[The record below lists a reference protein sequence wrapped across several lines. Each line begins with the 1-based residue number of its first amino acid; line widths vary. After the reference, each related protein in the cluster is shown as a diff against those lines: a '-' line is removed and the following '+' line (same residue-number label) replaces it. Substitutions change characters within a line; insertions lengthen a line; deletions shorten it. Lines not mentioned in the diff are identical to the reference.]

1 MQTLAGVEMSA
12 GIYMLLAVLS
22 GGLVAMRVLDYDGT
36 NWLLLI
42 LAVLLVALLFFRI
55 WLVGMLYLAI
65 LVFLNHT
72 EPRYLFAG
80 PTPFD
85 TSDVMFAAAC
95 LGFIIFA
102 SRYLTMLSPVRT
114 YGAGRP
120 TWRESLRFLLGAFR
134 PAEEV
139 TAEKRI
145 FDPDCH
151 LGRRQKQIMKPDELV
166 SGALRIALGVG
177 VAFAILQFVPLM
189 SRYDARYE
197 YGLRG
202 PAVRLVTIG
211 WLIIAGLLFLKFIT
225 GRIRRWQSRREAEMF
240 LRSEATRGLFTELR
254 SMAVRLVKHR
264 QRTLVRRLADPV
276 QKAKPAER
284 REKQTNDRGGNGA
297 SAAASNSASGHST
310 RKLAQRQRR
319 AR

>member
-1 MQTLAGVEMSA
+1 MQTMAGVEMSA

-22 GGLVAMRVLDYDGT
+22 GGVVAMRVLDYGT

-42 LAVLLVALLFFRI
+42 LVVLLAALLFFRI
-55 WLVGMLYLAI
+55 WLVGMLYLSV

-80 PTPFD
+80 PTPLDSSEVF
-85 TSDVMFAAAC
+85 FAAAC

-114 YGAGRP
+114 YGAGRS

-134 PAEEV
+134 PPDDAK
-139 TAEKRI
+139 AEKRI
-145 FDPDCH
+145 FDRDCH
-151 LGRRQKQIMKPDELV
+151 LGRRQKQIMKPDELL
-166 SGALRIALGVG
+166 SGVLRIAIGVG
-177 VAFAILQFVPLM
+177 TAFAILQFVPLM
-189 SRYDARYE
+189 PRYEARYE

-202 PAVRLVTIG
+202 PAVRLIAIG
-211 WLIIAGLLFLKFIT
+211 WLVIAALLFLKFIT
-225 GRIRRWQSRREAEMF
+225 GPIRRWQSKREAEMF

-276 QKAKPAER
+276 QKAKPVER
-284 REKQTNDRGGNGA
+284 SGKQSNDRGGSGA
-297 SAAASNSASGHST
+297 SAAASNAAPGHST
-310 RKLAQRQRR
+310 RKLAQKRK